1 MGLSELSHELDIR
14 LVTDAE
20 QHDRQVAGDSV
31 APQAGLPAPVAGNE
45 AARGAAARIG
55 KENGPGQLTIQ
66 LGVDL
71 GGAELAQN
79 GPAVRPREIED
90 TVRHPAV
97 LVLLDQGHHSVTGV
111 RHARDE
117 VDADRLRRARP

>member
-20 QHDRQVAGDSV
+20 EQDRQVAGDSV
-31 APQAGLPAPVAGNE
+31 APQAGLSAPVAGNE

-55 KENGPGQLTIQ
+55 KENGPGQPSIQ

-79 GPAVRPREIED
+79 ESLCV
-90 TVRHPAV
+90 
-97 LVLLDQGHHSVTGV
+97 
-111 RHARDE
+111 HARSKTRSAIRPSWYFSIRAITASR
-117 VDADRLRRARP
+117 VSATPVTKSIRIVSSGRR